1 MANRI
6 AIPPVNARPLTV
18 VAPVVMAAPAT
29 QITLEGIRAPDP
41 PLSMIPLATA
51 TCTGEIAALDRAR
64 RPELWIEDLA
74 FEFEVSS
81 DEEYV
86 RLRVSAGG
94 RSFDMG
100 ARAHHYMLLL
110 LARARLADAAARHRD
125 SSCGW
130 VYQDE
135 FSRDPSLGDPQI
147 NVHIFRARR
156 QFIVKGVADGERL
169 IERRPQTRQLRI
181 GASRISIVTR

>member
-1 MANRI
+1 MANKI
-6 AIPPVNARPLTV
+6 AIPPVNARRLTLVVPSMVPLET
-18 VAPVVMAAPAT
+18 ASCAGESAG
-29 QITLEGIRAPDP
+29 GIASAGETRVSARPSAPDIW
-41 PLSMIPLATA
+41 L
-51 TCTGEIAALDRAR
+51 
-64 RPELWIEDLA
+64 EDLA

-86 RLRVSAGG
+86 RLHVFAGE

-100 ARAHHYMLLL
+100 ARAHNYLLLL
-110 LARARLADAAARHRD
+110 LARARLADAVAMHRD

-130 VYQDE
+130 VYQDD
-135 FSRDPSLGDPQI
+135 FLRDPTLSDPQI

-156 QFIVKGVADGERL
+156 QFTVRGIGNGDHV

-181 GASRISIVTR
+181 GASRITIVTR

>member
-1 MANRI
+1 MANKI
-6 AIPPVNARPLTV
+6 AIPPVNAPRL
-18 VAPVVMAAPAT
+18 VAVPSGALAPADM
-29 QITLEGIRAPDP
+29 P
-41 PLSMIPLATA
+41 SMVPVGTT
-51 TCTGEIAALDRAR
+51 TCSGEWRSSSAEVR
-64 RPELWIEDLA
+64 RSELWIEDLA

-86 RLRVSAGG
+86 RLRVSSGERA
-94 RSFDMG
+94 FDMG
-100 ARAHHYMLLL
+100 ARAHNYLLL
-110 LARARLADAAARHRD
+110 VLARARLADAAAMHRD

-135 FSRDPSLGDPQI
+135 FLRGPSQSDPQI

-156 QFIVKGVADGERL
+156 QFIVRGVTNGDRI

-181 GASRISIVTR
+181 GASRLSIVTR

>member
-6 AIPPVNARPLTV
+6 AIPPGHVRGLTLV
-18 VAPVVMAAPAT
+18 LP
-29 QITLEGIRAPDP
+29 
-41 PLSMIPLATA
+41 SMVPLAT
-51 TCTGEIAALDRAR
+51 TSCSGESAAALRTGA
-64 RPELWIEDLA
+64 PHLWLEDLA

-86 RLRVSAGG
+86 RLRVLDGD

-100 ARAHHYMLLL
+100 ARAHNYLLLL
-110 LARARLADAAARHRD
+110 LARARVADAAAMHRD

-135 FSRDPSLGDPQI
+135 FLRDPTLSDPQI
-147 NVHIFRARR
+147 NVHIFRARK
-156 QFIVKGVADGERL
+156 QFTVRGVTNGERV
-169 IERRPQTRQLRI
+169 IERRPQTRQIRL
-181 GASRISIVTR
+181 GTARISIVMR

>member
-6 AIPPVNARPLTV
+6 AILPVDARRLTL
-18 VAPVVMAAPAT
+18 VAP
-29 QITLEGIRAPDP
+29 
-41 PLSMIPLATA
+41 SMVPLATTSCA
-51 TCTGEIAALDRAR
+51 GEDGAGEAAASGRASA
-64 RPELWIEDLA
+64 PDLWLEDLA

-86 RLRVSAGG
+86 RLRIVAGG

-100 ARAHHYMLLL
+100 ARAHNYLLLL
-110 LARARLADAAARHRD
+110 LARARLADAVAMHRD

-130 VYQDE
+130 VYQDD
-135 FSRDPSLGDPQI
+135 FSRDPTLSDQQI

-156 QFIVKGVADGERL
+156 QFTVRGITNGDRV
-169 IERRPQTRQLRI
+169 IERRPQTRQLRF
-181 GASRISIVTR
+181 GASRISIATR